1 MSEISPRDIY
11 AIGTSRGALVP
22 PGHIAGSPLVR
33 WYRRKSPGSKH
44 PPLQWLQG
52 LAPVLLMYYLY
63 RVLVQGTYTGTSS
76 LQQQASPGE

>member
-22 PGHIAGSPLVR
+22 PGHIAGSP
-33 WYRRKSPGSKH
+33 PGPVVSTEVSREH

-52 LAPVLLMYYLY
+52 LALVLLMYYLY
-63 RVLVQGTYTGTSS
+63 RVLVLRTGYIPRYLLLST
-76 LQQQASPGE
+76 AGKPR